1 VSQNEK
7 VDYGAIIR
15 ENERT
20 AHESNRRY
28 QQMVT
33 DYERQMNEMAVQAQ
47 IEVMRAS
54 QKVMEEILRPRARRI
69 TVAM

>member
-1 VSQNEK
+1 VSQNDT
-7 VDYGAIIR
+7 VDYEAIIR

-20 AHESNRRY
+20 AYESERQY

-33 DYERQMNEMAVQAQ
+33 DYELKMNAIAVQVQ
-47 IEVMRAS
+47 MVVMRAD
-54 QKVMEEILRPRARRI
+54 QEVMEEILRPRARRI